1 MYSNYTRKITL
12 QYNSEKLLSDNCAAI
27 ASAVPS
33 VSGAVVLHDVVLHRG
48 AQPGGDGDV
57 TQYIA
62 M

>member
-1 MYSNYTRKITL
+1 M

-33 VSGAVVLHDVVLHRG
+33 VSGAVVLHDVVLHEGRSPVG
-48 AQPGGDGDV
+48 MV
-57 TQYIA
+57 